1 MKVHSIAR
9 RLIIAVLLVELLSA
23 ACVTGVALIYER
35 HAHFRSFDV
44 MLRGRADSILGAVQD
59 AEDTDDNVML
69 DKGDFEVPGE
79 DVYEVR
85 DQKGRLLGRSQN
97 WAGASAGLL
106 ATRSERALKLTVN
119 GKNYRGIVLH
129 GLRMVDPGDK
139 GGGILRRVTVFYAS
153 PTRRVWSAVMGA
165 VRFYALASLL
175 LMAVTG
181 VAMAWLL
188 HRGLAPLRSLAAA
201 ASGVSVNSWRFETPE
216 NVKATVELAPL
227 AQAIESALRRLEESF
242 SRQRQFTGDA
252 AHELKTAVAV
262 VKSSL
267 QLLSMKR
274 RDVEQYRAGL
284 ETCLADCERMEE
296 IVRKMLALGRFD
308 HMGARGA
315 EARASAD
322 LGQCI
327 RQAEEQFRSF
337 AELRGVGVSLRLEEP
352 LLAALPP
359 DEAALLVSNLLL
371 NSLQHSGRGSLVTV
385 SGRRE
390 GDRVE
395 MVVRDHG
402 EGIDPADLP
411 HVFERFYRGDPSRNR
426 STGGTGLG
434 LSISKAIVEAA
445 NGEIHLASEVGVGTT
460 VTVRL
465 PPAQTGP
472 EATAGEF
479 AASAILPSA

>member
-1 MKVHSIAR
+1 MKRYSIAR
-9 RLIIAVLLVELLSA
+9 RLIVTVLLVELLSA

-44 MLRGRADSILGAVQD
+44 MLRGRADSIFGAVQD
-59 AEDTDDNVML
+59 AEDPDDNVML
-69 DKGDFEVPGE
+69 DKGDFVIPRE

-85 DQKGRLLGRSQN
+85 DEKGRLLGRSQN

-106 ATRSERALKLTVN
+106 AAKSDQPVRLTVN
-119 GKNYRGIVLH
+119 GKHYRGTVLH
-129 GLRMVDPGDK
+129 GLRMIDPGDK
-139 GGGILRRVTVFYAS
+139 AGGILRHVTVLYAS
-153 PTRRVWSAVMGA
+153 PTRRVWNAVMGA

-188 HRGLAPLRSLAAA
+188 HRGLAPLRALAAEA
-201 ASGVSVNSWRFETPE
+201 AGVSVNSWRFETPE
-216 NVKATVELAPL
+216 NVKATAELAPL
-227 AQAIESALRRLEESF
+227 AQAIENALRRLEESF
-242 SRQRQFTGDA
+242 SQQRQFTGDA

-267 QLLSMKR
+267 QLLSMKP

-296 IVRKMLALGRFD
+296 IVRKMLMLARFD
-308 HMGARGA
+308 QIGVPA
-315 EARASAD
+315 EGTGASAD

-327 RQAEEQFRSF
+327 RQVEEQFRTV
-337 AELRGVGVSLRLEEP
+337 AELRGVGVSLRLYEP
-352 LLAALPP
+352 LFVALPS

-371 NSLQHSGRGSLVTV
+371 NSLQHSGKGSRVTV
-385 SGRRE
+385 SGSRE
-390 GDRVE
+390 EDRVE
-395 MVVRDHG
+395 MIVRDEG
-402 EGIDPADLP
+402 EGIDPAALP

-445 NGEIHLASEVGVGTT
+445 KGDIHLTSEVGVGTT

-465 PPAQTGP
+465 PPGQPGPAAQ
-472 EATAGEF
+472 AGEF
-479 AASAILPSA
+479 ASSATHPSA

>member
-1 MKVHSIAR
+1 
-9 RLIIAVLLVELLSA
+9 
-23 ACVTGVALIYER
+23 
-35 HAHFRSFDV
+35 
-44 MLRGRADSILGAVQD
+44 
-59 AEDTDDNVML
+59 
-69 DKGDFEVPGE
+69 
-79 DVYEVR
+79 
-85 DQKGRLLGRSQN
+85 
-97 WAGASAGLL
+97 
-106 ATRSERALKLTVN
+106 
-119 GKNYRGIVLH
+119 
-129 GLRMVDPGDK
+129 
-139 GGGILRRVTVFYAS
+139 
-153 PTRRVWSAVMGA
+153 
-165 VRFYALASLL
+165 
-175 LMAVTG
+175 
-181 VAMAWLL
+181 
-188 HRGLAPLRSLAAA
+188 
-201 ASGVSVNSWRFETPE
+201 
-216 NVKATVELAPL
+216 
-227 AQAIESALRRLEESF
+227 
-242 SRQRQFTGDA
+242 
-252 AHELKTAVAV
+252 
-262 VKSSL
+262 
-267 QLLSMKR
+267 
-274 RDVEQYRAGL
+274 
-284 ETCLADCERMEE
+284 MEE

-308 HMGARGA
+308 HMGVRGA